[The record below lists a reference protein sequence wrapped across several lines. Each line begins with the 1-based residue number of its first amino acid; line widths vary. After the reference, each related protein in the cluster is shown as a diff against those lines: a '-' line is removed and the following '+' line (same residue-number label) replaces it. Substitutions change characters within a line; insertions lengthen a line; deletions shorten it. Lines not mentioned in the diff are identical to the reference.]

1 MEIYCTRPGCPQ
13 PLNSFSDL
21 DDSTVLKTVNQRHCT
36 TCGMPLILDGR
47 YLPLQLLRRGGFGAA
62 FIGCDRRTPGLRRC
76 VIKQLQL
83 NPNFNAEQL
92 EIATKLFHREAE
104 VLEKLGEHPRI
115 PRFFAFL
122 ELLAS
127 PYPPYPQQKFFYLVQ
142 DYIDGLDLHKELQA
156 KGKFSEAEVV
166 QVLRELLEILDF
178 IHSQGAIHRDI
189 KPSNIM
195 RDMQGKLYLVDFGAV
210 KQVVTT
216 ATSVPGIGEG
226 SLTGVF
232 TPEYAPW
239 EQRQCR
245 AIYPSS
251 DLYALAVSCLNLL
264 TGKTPANLFD
274 PQINAWNWR
283 TPEVQVNDRLAGILN
298 RMLCDRPTDRFQSAR
313 DVLDAL
319 NASLIGN
326 PPTPTPTPTPS
337 PTPSPTPYFQIP
349 NSKRWF
355 IAGGVGATI
364 LALGAIALTWNPWG
378 GNPNGSTASSNS
390 SFGEK
395 ILVTSEG
402 GNNTPKFQQLK
413 AAGVAAMSKK
423 NYSEA
428 ATQFQ
433 AALQENPNSPETRIY
448 LNNALIGNQK
458 NYTIATSVPITD
470 ETNYRTLEM
479 LRGFAQAQQ
488 EVNQTGGVNG
498 AKIKLEIFNDEDKP
512 EIAEAIANKLV
523 KRPEVLGVVGHNSSA
538 VSLAAANI
546 YDPNQLVFITPISIT
561 NQLTSAD
568 KPYIFRSNVKGDV
581 VAQELANYMLNR
593 ARKRKAAIFY
603 VPKVP
608 YSEDLKAQFSNKLAS
623 SGGEVVASFEFSSPT
638 FNPDL
643 SLQKAIAQGAE
654 AIVLLPTYSQ
664 RNKAWNVLRVK
675 QRKYPQL
682 IVFGDIATLYSFDTL
697 QEAGEAATGMILGV
711 SWHVAASDSQF
722 SRESRELWKAGINW
736 ATATSYNAVK
746 TLGTAIQSEP
756 QPSREGVKN
765 TLATSQFTGAAGNFQ
780 FFNGEPTEKFT
791 LVKVEKT
798 PPNYPYSSNTGYDFI
813 PLK

>member
-1 MEIYCTRPGCPQ
+1 MEIYCTRPGCAQ
-13 PLNSFSDL
+13 PLNSFPDL
-21 DDSTVLKTVNQRHCT
+21 DDSTVLKTVHQRHCT

-76 VIKQLQL
+76 VVKQLQL
-83 NPNFNAEQL
+83 NPNFSPDQL

-122 ELLAS
+122 ELISS
-127 PYPPYPQQKFFYLVQ
+127 PSPPYPQQKFFYLVQ
-142 DYIDGLDLHKELQA
+142 DYIEGLDLHKELQA
-156 KGKFSEAEVV
+156 RGRFSEAEVV
-166 QVLRELLEILDF
+166 QLLREILEILDF

-195 RDMQGKLYLVDFGAV
+195 RDLQGKLYLVDFGAV

-216 ATSVPGIGEG
+216 ATSVPGGLEG

-251 DLYALAVSCLNLL
+251 DLYALAVTCLNLL
-264 TGKTPANLFD
+264 TAKQPPALFD
-274 PQINAWNWR
+274 PQTNAWSWR
-283 TPEVQVNDRLAGILN
+283 TPDVQVSDRLASILN

-313 DVLDAL
+313 DVLEAL
-319 NASLIGN
+319 NASLLGSTP
-326 PPTPTPTPTPS
+326 PPTPA
-337 PTPSPTPYFQIP
+337 PYFPQTSLP
-349 NSKRWF
+349 NSPNRKRLI
-355 IAGGVGATI
+355 IAGVLGTAIVGI
-364 LALGAIALTWNPWG
+364 GAIAIFNWLRPIPG
-378 GNPNGSTASSNS
+378 NGSADSRS
-390 SFGEK
+390 SFGAK

-402 GNNTPKFQQLK
+402 GNNSAKFQQLK
-413 AAGVAAMSKK
+413 KAGVAAIAKK
-423 NYSEA
+423 NYPEA
-428 ATQFQ
+428 VTQLE
-433 AALQENPNSPETRIY
+433 AALQENPNAPETRIY

-458 NYTIATSVPITD
+458 SYTIATSVPITED
-470 ETNYRTLEM
+470 TNYRTLEM

-498 AKIKLEIFNDEDKP
+498 AKIKLEIFDDEDKA
-512 EIAEAIANKLV
+512 EVAESIAQELV
-523 KRPEVLGVVGHNSSA
+523 KRSDVLGVVGHNSSA
-538 VSLAAANI
+538 VSLAAAKI
-546 YDPNQLVFITPISIT
+546 YNQNKLVFITPISIT

-568 KPYIFRSNVKGDV
+568 KPYIFRTNVKGDL
-581 VAQELANYMLNR
+581 VAQELANYMLTKSP
-593 ARKRKAAIFY
+593 KRKAAIFY
-603 VPKVP
+603 VPGVP
-608 YSEDLKAQFSNKLAS
+608 YSEDLKAQFSNKVAS
-623 SGGEVVASFEFSSPT
+623 SGGQIVGNFEFTSPT
-638 FNPDL
+638 FNPDT
-643 SLQKAIAQGAE
+643 SLQKAIQNGAE
-654 AIVLLPTYSQ
+654 AIVLFPTYSQ

-682 IVFGDIATLYSFDTL
+682 SVFGDIATLYSFDTL

-711 SWHVAASDSQF
+711 SWHVAESDSQF
-722 SRESRELWKAGINW
+722 SRDSQQLWKGGINW
-736 ATATSYNAVK
+736 ATATSYNAIK
-746 TLGTAIQSEP
+746 ALGTAIESET
-756 QPSREGVKN
+756 QPSRERVQN
-765 TLATSQFTGAAGNFQ
+765 ILANSQFTGAGGNFQ

-791 LVKVEKT
+791 LVKVDKT
-798 PPNYPYSSNTGYDFI
+798 PPNYPFTSGTGYDFI